1 MQNRSRTITPRHP
14 SFTSLRTLQ
23 PSFGLTAALA
33 LTVLAAASL
42 SAADSPGPTDSQEKV
57 RSAPTEAEGELAG
70 TLETTT
76 PSEVVATTEKQ
87 PSIYDKIWGY
97 TKWYKD
103 DENKVI
109 QRFDFVGRF
118 QADYANVNSDQGHYN
133 AWNIRRFRLGAE
145 AQFFQDFIAH
155 VEVDLD
161 PQEGQTYQG
170 LTDAYVAWAPSKNYE
185 FTIGKQSAAFTMD
198 GQTSSKKLL
207 TLERNNL
214 ANNIWFTE
222 EYAPGFTV
230 TGEPGKWVYQAGIFS
245 SGVSDSEFG
254 NVSGGVFGL
263 GTVGYDFD
271 EALGVKEAL
280 LRLNYVY
287 NAPENTDSGSLFAN
301 RPLEQI
307 ASLNFS
313 LDAGKWGVRTD
324 LGGALG
330 YGDAGDLWGAM
341 IMPYYNLS
349 DHFQVVTR
357 YTYVS
362 SPDNSTVRLN
372 RYENQVVSKKGNNYQ
387 EWYLGLN
394 WYLYG
399 QKLKFQTG
407 VDYAHMA
414 DDSASGSG
422 YYNGWGWTTGFRMSW

>member
-1 MQNRSRTITPRHP
+1 MG
-14 SFTSLRTLQ
+14 LQ
-23 PSFGLTAALA
+23 AAE
-33 LTVLAAASL
+33 
-42 SAADSPGPTDSQEKV
+42 P
-57 RSAPTEAEGELAG
+57 
-70 TLETTT
+70 TTT
-76 PSEVVATTEKQ
+76 PNVEAPASAQTQAAEEANEAGTAEATAPIEAPAAAEKE

-97 TKWYKD
+97 TKWYHND
-103 DENKVI
+103 DNKVI

-118 QADYANVNSDQGHYN
+118 QADYAYVGSDEGYYS
-133 AWNIRRFRLGAE
+133 AWNVRRFRVGAE
-145 AQFFQDFIAH
+145 AQFFHDWIAH

-161 PQEGQTYQG
+161 PQEGQTYQS
-170 LTDAYVAWAPSKNYE
+170 LTDCYIAWAPSKNYV

-222 EYAPGFTV
+222 EYAPGFTI

-254 NVSGGVFGL
+254 NVSGGAFGL
-263 GTVGYDFD
+263 VTAGYDFN
-271 EALGVKEAL
+271 ESLGVKEAL
-280 LRLNYVY
+280 LRFNYVY
-287 NAPENTDSGSLFAN
+287 NAPEDPSSSFAN

-330 YGDAGDLWGAM
+330 YEDAGDLWGAM
-341 IMPYYNLS
+341 IMPYYNIS

-357 YTYVS
+357 YTFVN
-362 SPDNSTVRLN
+362 SPDPGTVRLN
-372 RYENQVVSKKGNNYQ
+372 RYENQVVNGRGDSYQ

-394 WYLYG
+394 WYIYG
-399 QKLKFQTG
+399 QKLKLQTG
-407 VDYAHMA
+407 VDYAHMQDNFGGA
-414 DDSASGSG
+414 NT
-422 YYNGWGWTTGFRMSW
+422 YNGWGWITGLRISW